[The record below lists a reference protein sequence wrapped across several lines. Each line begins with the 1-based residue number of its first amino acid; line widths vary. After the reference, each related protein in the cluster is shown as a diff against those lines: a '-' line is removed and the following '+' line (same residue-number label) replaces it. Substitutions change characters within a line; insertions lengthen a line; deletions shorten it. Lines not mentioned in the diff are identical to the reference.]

1 MFRVLSCLDGQHDLR
16 LVLLAGIV
24 CFVTC
29 LVAVNLIHRARQTR
43 HRARLAWI
51 ITAGAASGCGIWAT
65 HFIAMLAYEPGV
77 PIAYDLPLTLLSFAV
92 ASGLMSA
99 GIALT
104 ISGANMQSALLGG
117 GVVGLAI
124 ALMHFIGMQA
134 LQVPGQIT
142 WSPDLVAVAIAFATA
157 FGMAAME
164 TARRTGIAMMLFAT
178 IALSAA
184 IILLHFTAMGAIE
197 IVPDQTRSVTP
208 FSVSPSVLALY
219 IAGATALVLAVGF
232 AGSIIDRRISEKTEL
247 LEAALQN
254 MFQGL
259 CMLNG
264 KREVMVVN
272 ERFLEMFGIAQHQIR
287 PLMPARELMELA
299 ERSVPFGAET
309 LLNMQRWWLRLM
321 REKKSGKAIFQR
333 GDGRVYSVSHRHM
346 PAMDGWVDTFEDIT
360 ERRNAEQKI
369 AHMARHDTLT
379 GLPNRM
385 HFRER
390 FETAVAAVDRTA
402 GSRCYASISTTSR
415 SSTTRLVIKPATR
428 FCKLRRSAS
437 RPRCARMISQPGSAA
452 MNLRSCN

>member
-1 MFRVLSCLDGQHDLR
+1 
-16 LVLLAGIV
+16 
-24 CFVTC
+24 
-29 LVAVNLIHRARQTR
+29 
-43 HRARLAWI
+43 
-51 ITAGAASGCGIWAT
+51 
-65 HFIAMLAYEPGV
+65 
-77 PIAYDLPLTLLSFAV
+77 
-92 ASGLMSA
+92 
-99 GIALT
+99 
-104 ISGANMQSALLGG
+104 
-117 GVVGLAI
+117 
-124 ALMHFIGMQA
+124 
-134 LQVPGQIT
+134 
-142 WSPDLVAVAIAFATA
+142 
-157 FGMAAME
+157 
-164 TARRTGIAMMLFAT
+164 
-178 IALSAA
+178 
-184 IILLHFTAMGAIE
+184 
-197 IVPDQTRSVTP
+197 VTP